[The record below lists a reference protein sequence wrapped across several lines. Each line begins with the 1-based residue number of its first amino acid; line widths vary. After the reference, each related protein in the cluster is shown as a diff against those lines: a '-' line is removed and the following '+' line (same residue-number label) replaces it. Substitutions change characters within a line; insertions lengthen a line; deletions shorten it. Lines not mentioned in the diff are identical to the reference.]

1 MFSLRLLVETGKY
14 CDNLT
19 VVGLAVVPVN
29 EWLLI
34 IISPLLSVLILFE
47 SVIVSE
53 FIPRPNVLSIVRLLT
68 EVEPNSILLNVDVPA
83 TLILPP
89 ITTFLPTGILRL
101 VELPLR
107 LRIFR
112 FPKSSMSLVTVS
124 FPSTVLSPSIR
135 TLPLTLN
142 LSVNEAECVLS
153 NPIPTLP
160 NIPILPEPC
169 ITCFN
174 VLTSSLPK

>member
-1 MFSLRLLVETGKY
+1 MSSLRLLVETGKY

-19 VVGLAVVPVN
+19 VVGLVVVPAN

-53 FIPRPNVLSIVRLLT
+53 FIPRPKVLSIVRLLT

-89 ITTFLPTGILRL
+89 ITTFLPTLRL
-101 VELPLR
+101 VELPVI
-107 LRIFR
+107 LRIF
-112 FPKSSMSLVTVS
+112 
-124 FPSTVLSPSIR
+124 
-135 TLPLTLN
+135 TLP
-142 LSVNEAECVLS
+142 
-153 NPIPTLP
+153 
-160 NIPILPEPC
+160 
-169 ITCFN
+169 
-174 VLTSSLPK
+174 

>member
-1 MFSLRLLVETGKY
+1 MFSLRLLVESGKY
-14 CDNLT
+14 CDSLT
-19 VVGLAVVPVN
+19 VVGLSFVPIK

-34 IISPLLSVLILFE
+34 IISPLLISILFE

-53 FIPRPNVLSIVRLLT
+53 FIPRPKVLSILRLLT

-89 ITTFLPTGILRL
+89 ITTFLPTLRL
-101 VELPLR
+101 VELPEI
-107 LRIFR
+107 LRIFTL
-112 FPKSSMSLVTVS
+112 PSSSISVPTVNL
-124 FPSTVLSPSIR
+124 PSIVLAPSIR

-153 NPIPTLP
+153 NPMPTLP
-160 NIPILPEPC
+160 NIPMLPEPC